1 MTFAFAVAGCP
12 LAFDFNQAG
21 FTGGVMVEAA
31 PTIVFR
37 SEDESALDRFKENR
51 TDFFN
56 ALLFRVNVE
65 VVITALPDLFLV
77 GRFELAG
84 G

>member
-1 MTFAFAVAGCP
+1 
-12 LAFDFNQAG
+12 
-21 FTGGVMVEAA
+21 MVEAA
-31 PTIVFR
+31 PTTVFR

-51 TDFFN
+51 TDFFY
-56 ALLFRVNVE
+56 ARLFRVNVE

-77 GRFELAG
+77 GRFEFAG